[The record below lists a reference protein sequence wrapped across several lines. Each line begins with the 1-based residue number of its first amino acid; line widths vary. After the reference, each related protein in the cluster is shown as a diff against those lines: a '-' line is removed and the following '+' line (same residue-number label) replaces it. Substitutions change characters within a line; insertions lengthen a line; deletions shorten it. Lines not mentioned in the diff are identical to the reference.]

1 LRRVKAELLPTPM
14 KSPTERFSDRVE
26 NYAKYRPDY
35 PAVMLQYLVK
45 SVPAPARIADVGA
58 GTGILTA
65 QLLQAGYEVFAVE
78 PNRPMAEAAERELGL
93 RPRFHSVPGTAEAT
107 TLESGSVDL
116 ITCAQSFHWFDQEK
130 TRSEFNRILRPGAPV
145 AIIWNERLDEASDFQ
160 DEYEAILR
168 RLAPEYPKVVHR
180 HATLDQIQAF
190 FSSGQVQLFTFP
202 HFQLLDREAF
212 LGRVLSSSFVPNVG
226 QPGHVEVMS
235 AIAGLFDR
243 CQTDGRVR
251 MEYETRLYW
260 GSFAFE

>member
-1 LRRVKAELLPTPM
+1 M

-35 PAVMLQYLVK
+35 PGAMLQYLVK
-45 SVPAPARIADVGA
+45 SVPAPARVADIGA
-58 GTGILTA
+58 GTGILTG
-65 QLLQAGYEVFAVE
+65 QLLEAGYEVFAVE
-78 PNRPMAEAAERELGL
+78 PNGPMAEAAERELG
-93 RPRFHSVPGTAEAT
+93 RRSSFHSVPGTAEAT

-116 ITCAQSFHWFDQEK
+116 VTCAQSFHWFDREK
-130 TRSEFNRILRPGAPV
+130 ARFEFNRILRAGAPV
-145 AIIWNERLDEASDFQ
+145 AIIWNERLVDASDFQ
-160 DEYEAILR
+160 GEYEAILR

-180 HATLDQIQAF
+180 QVTRDQIQAF
-190 FSSGQVQLFTFP
+190 FGSRQVQLFTFP

-226 QPGHVEVMS
+226 QPGHMEVMS

-243 CQTDGRVR
+243 GQTNGRVR

-260 GSFAFE
+260 GRFAATLQIGIWV

>member
-1 LRRVKAELLPTPM
+1 M

-35 PAVMLQYLVK
+35 PAAMLQYLVK
-45 SVPAPARIADVGA
+45 SIPAPARVADIGA

-65 QLLQAGYEVFAVE
+65 QLLEAGYEVFAVE

-130 TRSEFNRILRPGAPV
+130 TRSEFNRILQAGARV
-145 AIIWNERLDEASDFQ
+145 AIVWNERRDDASDFQ
-160 DEYEAILR
+160 DEYEAILQ

-180 HATLDQIQAF
+180 QVSLDQIQAF
-190 FSSGQVQLFTFP
+190 FGSGQVQLFTFP

-226 QPGHVEVMS
+226 QPGHTEVMS
-235 AIAGLFDR
+235 AVAALFDR
-243 CQTDGRVR
+243 FQMNGRVR

-260 GSFAFE
+260 GRFVASD